1 MSGQPGQS
9 RPAGIMVGYDGS
21 PGSEDALAWA
31 VREARARARVL
42 TVCHAC
48 PAYPPSAADAPDLAR
63 TDGERVL
70 AQGIR
75 RAQALLGSGEIRP
88 LLTAGPAAAALCELS
103 ASAQLVVIGSRGLG
117 GLPGLLLGS
126 VSSQVAAHAAGRVV
140 VVRGHW
146 RGPGPG
152 QQPVVVGSEGSAGSA
167 AAVAFAFEAAA
178 LRKTW
183 LLAVCALADAPGDL
197 GGRDQ
202 IENHFGHLLSRA
214 EKEHPEV
221 AVRRNVTD
229 SSARAA
235 LLTAAHDAQMLVVGA
250 RGLGGL
256 RGMLLGS
263 VSHAVLEDAGC
274 PVAVL
279 HSSRVLERSRHR
291 SHHGH
296 RAGALGRAG
305 RRAGRSRHGE
315 RSPPT
320 SQSQAPKHHPSR
332 GRACRRAAPQ
342 GQALA
347 VVAARG
353 TGQARQSGQPQLGWS
368 T

>member
-1 MSGQPGQS
+1 MSGQSDES
-9 RPAGIMVGYDGS
+9 RPAGILVGYDGS
-21 PGSEDALAWA
+21 PCSDEALARA
-31 VREARARARVL
+31 VREARGRRSVL
-42 TVCHAC
+42 TAC
-48 PAYPPSAADAPDLAR
+48 QAWQQGDRAALMAAGAPDLAR
-63 TDGERVL
+63 QGGERVL
-70 AQGIR
+70 ARGIR
-75 RAQALLGSGEIRP
+75 RAQALPGPGEIRP

-263 VSHAVLEDAGC
+263 VSQVLLQHAPC
-274 PVAVL
+274 PVGVA
-279 HSSRVLERSRHR
+279 
-291 SHHGH
+291 
-296 RAGALGRAG
+296 
-305 RRAGRSRHGE
+305 
-315 RSPPT
+315 
-320 SQSQAPKHHPSR
+320 HPR
-332 GRACRRAAPQ
+332 
-342 GQALA
+342 
-347 VVAARG
+347 
-353 TGQARQSGQPQLGWS
+353 
-368 T
+368 